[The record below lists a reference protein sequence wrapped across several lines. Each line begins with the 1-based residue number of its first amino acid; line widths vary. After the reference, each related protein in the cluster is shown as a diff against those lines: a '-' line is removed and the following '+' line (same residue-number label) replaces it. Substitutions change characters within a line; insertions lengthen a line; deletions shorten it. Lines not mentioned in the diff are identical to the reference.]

1 MKSHILILTALV
13 ATLGAEGALA
23 AKSKCAFRE
32 ETDDFFSGVPTF
44 RTAWTQVNPGDCKG
58 DCNARGSLSIV
69 KETGGQWV
77 EFDAWFTKSY
87 VFVPTQAEL
96 DSSFVVTSAAKL
108 VVTLADGTLV
118 ELPIVAP
125 VDGPTRIT
133 YPYENNNDNYL
144 DLYVSCLNADN
155 KLFKNN
161 GPGKSGEW
169 SFSEVA
175 EQAVVTKPKS
185 SFPTWFFD
193 YDKFL
198 DTLLNYFQVL
208 ILLLYLL

>member
-13 ATLGAEGALA
+13 ATLGAQGALA

-32 ETDDFFSGVPTF
+32 ETNDFFSGVPTL

-77 EFDAWFTKSY
+77 EFDAWFTRSY
-87 VFVPTQAEL
+87 VFVPTEAEL
-96 DSSFVVTSAAKL
+96 KSSFVVSSATKL
-108 VVTLADGTLV
+108 QVTLADGTLV

-125 VDGPTRIT
+125 VEGKTRIT

-144 DLYVSCLNADN
+144 LRSSARMHFELSPPALIALGGQKSSTIRLVGEKVTLTMPVPKKKQTFKDAASCLQKAGA
-155 KLFKNN
+155 K
-161 GPGKSGEW
+161 
-169 SFSEVA
+169 
-175 EQAVVTKPKS
+175 
-185 SFPTWFFD
+185 
-193 YDKFL
+193 
-198 DTLLNYFQVL
+198 
-208 ILLLYLL
+208 